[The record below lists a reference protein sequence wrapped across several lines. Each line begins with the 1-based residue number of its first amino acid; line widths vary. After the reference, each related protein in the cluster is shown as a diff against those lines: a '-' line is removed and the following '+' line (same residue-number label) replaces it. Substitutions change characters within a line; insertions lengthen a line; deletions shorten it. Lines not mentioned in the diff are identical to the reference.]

1 MTAQLDL
8 WEHGLLA
15 QAYAPLENRLRHG
28 AELVAGSAQSR
39 RAYDHGRA
47 ITREHSRTFFIAS
60 SLMRAEHRRAI
71 QALYAFCRISDDIV
85 DRNDGDRPADLR
97 AWRQRSLSSH
107 PGSDDLVALAWADT
121 CARYHVPRQ
130 YAEQLLDGVA
140 GDLEATRYATFADL
154 SRYCYAVASTVGLM
168 VMHIVG
174 YTGKEAIPY
183 AVKLGVALQMTNI
196 LRDVAE
202 DRRNGRLYLPT
213 AELAAFGLGEADIAA
228 GRRDDR
234 WRAFMRF
241 QIERTRQLYAE
252 ALPGI
257 ALLGGSSR
265 FAIQAAAE
273 LYAAILDDIEAHDYD
288 VFSRRARTNDSR
300 KLRLLPG
307 IWRRA
312 RAARPELLEPV
323 EREHTNN
330 E

>member
-28 AELVAGSAQSR
+28 AELAAGSAQSR
-39 RAYDHGRA
+39 RAYDHCRA

-71 QALYAFCRISDDIV
+71 QALYAFCRVSDDIV
-85 DRNDGDRPADLR
+85 DRNDGDRLADLR

-121 CARYHVPRQ
+121 CARYHIPRQ

-202 DRRNGRLYLPT
+202 DWRNGRLYLPT

-257 ALLGGSSR
+257 ALLGSSSR

-312 RAARPELLEPV
+312 RAARPELLESV